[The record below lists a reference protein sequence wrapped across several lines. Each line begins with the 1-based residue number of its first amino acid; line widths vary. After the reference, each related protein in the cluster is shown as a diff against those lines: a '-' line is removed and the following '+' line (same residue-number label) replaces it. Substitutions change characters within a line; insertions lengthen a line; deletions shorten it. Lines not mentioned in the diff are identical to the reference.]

1 MHILNTK
8 DGNTSSKHLVPT
20 EFVTYSTARGK
31 RVTKIFFGIQI
42 VEVDFSLNKLLNLAR
57 RKVKYGPLYSPIIA
71 HVLIEI

>member
-8 DGNTSSKHLVPT
+8 DGNTSSKHLFPT

-31 RVTKIFFGIQI
+31 RVTKIFFRVQI
-42 VEVDFSLNKLLNLAR
+42 VEVDSSLNLAR
-57 RKVKYGPLYSPIIA
+57 RTVKYGPLHSLIIA

>member
-8 DGNTSSKHLVPT
+8 DGNTSSKHLFPT

-31 RVTKIFFGIQI
+31 RETKIFFGVQI

-57 RKVKYGPLYSPIIA
+57 HTVKYGPLYSPIIA